1 MIGYYRIAAAGVAD
15 LSVASGVAHRPWGA
29 TGLSRALRRL
39 RELRR
44 GPRRPAGGGG
54 PAEEA
59 PPTRSIMTDPN
70 FWMLMIH

>member
-15 LSVASGVAHRPWGA
+15 LSGISETAHRPWGA